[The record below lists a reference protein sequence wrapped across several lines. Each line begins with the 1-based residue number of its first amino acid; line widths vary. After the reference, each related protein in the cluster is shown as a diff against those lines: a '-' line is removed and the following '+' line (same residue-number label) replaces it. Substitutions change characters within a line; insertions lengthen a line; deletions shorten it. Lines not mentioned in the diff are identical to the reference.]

1 MDMTEEI
8 EVPDQ
13 FVEFAKVWHDGQWST
28 LYSVASTG
36 KIVLGNIN
44 NLYTEI
50 EPSYVYDSIGESSG
64 VEYADF
70 ETSNRFVLWSD
81 LYLTDEWW
89 EEKEKS

>member
-1 MDMTEEI
+1 MDMKEEI
-8 EVPDQ
+8 EVPAE
-13 FVEFAKVWHDGQWST
+13 FVEFAKVWHDGQWSS

-36 KIVLGNIN
+36 RIRMSDMF
-44 NLYTEI
+44 NLYSEI
-50 EPSYVYDSIGESSG
+50 EPAAVYDAIGESSG